1 MQMLLATGAFVI
13 SEPITPNRF
22 LRPGVDYVEA
32 TSPSDMYEKVVYY
45 LEHDEERRNIAASGR
60 ARIHEILNAKHNFP
74 QLVADLKDGKYPAFK
89 TSKPSGSVTAPAKY
103 FNIESRARAFARKL
117 LK

>member
-13 SEPITPNRF
+13 SEPITPNRY

-32 TSPSDMYEKVVYY
+32 TSPSDMHEKVAYY
-45 LEHDEERRNIAASGR
+45 LEHDDERRRIASSGK
-60 ARIHEILNAKHNFP
+60 ARIQEILNAKYNFQ
-74 QLVADLKDGKYPAFK
+74 QLIADLHEGKYPRFK
-89 TSKPSGSVTAPAKY
+89 VAKPSRSVTALAKY
-103 FNIESRARAFARKL
+103 FNLEFRAGAFFRKL